1 MPTLGEIFNDPRKT
15 SRDPT
20 VLAKRAGTTVKSA
33 KAFLRDQGV
42 AQLRQRAV
50 KPSSDSYA
58 PTGGEY
64 GTWLGDVVYLKDYAG
79 VNDKRSC
86 LLVLMEVNSRYVYVR
101 AMTSPTAKNTA
112 AAMAEILRQNI
123 VDVGN
128 GVAPINEIRT
138 DVGSEFLGEFT
149 RLLESQGI
157 ALTHPEAYTHERI
170 ARLDRFVRTLRGL
183 IGAFFDASGS
193 HRYIDALPD
202 LIANYNE
209 SPHRGLLPAGK
220 SLSPAEINPAL
231 EQKLREYDLSRAR
244 AVKARTDQSGIMP
257 GSQVRL
263 LVKRTKAYQKQEGK
277 FGKSHLAI
285 LYDNFW
291 AVKVSVLSP

>member
-1 MPTLGEIFNDPRKT
+1 MPTLSEVFNDPRKK
-15 SRDPT
+15 SRDPAI
-20 VLAKRAGTTVKSA
+20 LAKRAGTTIKSA
-33 KAFLRDQGV
+33 KEFLKNQGV

-50 KPSSDSYA
+50 KPSADSYA
-58 PTGGEY
+58 PTGDLY
-64 GTWLGDVVYLKDYAG
+64 GTYLGDVVYLKDYSG

-86 LLVLMEVNSRYVYVR
+86 LLVLMEANSRYAYVR
-101 AMTSPTAKNTA
+101 AMTNATAKSTA

-128 GVAPINEIRT
+128 GIAPINEIRT

-209 SPHRGLLPAGK
+209 SPHRGLEPAGK

-231 EQKLREYDLSRAR
+231 EQKLREHDLSRAR
-244 AVKARTDQSGIMP
+244 AVKTRTDQSGIVP
-257 GSQVRL
+257 GSQVRV
-263 LVKRTKAYQKQEGK
+263 LVKRTKAYQKQE
-277 FGKSHLAI
+277 
-285 LYDNFW
+285 
-291 AVKVSVLSP
+291 